1 MNIEQ
6 TREKFICIIQFKL
19 HDNIRMNARLDAI
32 QWSGERNKKKKT
44 QQKRIESDSE
54 DVYTYMQQ
62 DEQITFITYYC

>member
-54 DVYTYMQQ
+54 D
-62 DEQITFITYYC
+62 E